1 MEALGGSV
9 LAALFQVL
17 FDRMASSEVVDSVQ
31 GRRLTIALLKKL
43 NSLMN
48 SVNAVLDD
56 AEEKQVSK
64 PAVKM
69 WLDELKDAVFE
80 ADDLFD
86 EISYRALRARLESP
100 SQNSIR
106 QATHLFS
113 SLNPLKR
120 GMKWKL
126 EDVLRRIEYLVKQ
139 KDALGLRHGIGE
151 NPSLQRLPS
160 TSLVDES
167 GVYGRDGD
175 KRAIMGMLLSDYGSH
190 NAVGVIPIVG
200 MGGVGKTT
208 LAQIVYNDN
217 VVRERFDL
225 MAWVCVSKE
234 ADVSEVTKDIL
245 EEVTGRKCFS
255 TTLNQLQVML
265 KEKLNGKKFLL
276 VLDDVWN
283 DKYAHWDIL
292 LRPLKSGTEGSK
304 VVVTTRHETVA
315 SVMGTVVA
323 YHLRELSDDDCWCLF
338 LKHVFEEGK
347 SGRHIELEL
356 IGREMVRK
364 CRGLPLAAKTLAG
377 LLRAKTD
384 VAEWERVLKSDMWD
398 LSNEDILPALR
409 LSYHYLP
416 SHLKQCFAYC
426 ALFPKDYV
434 FEKEELVL
442 LWMAED
448 FLVLGKECKTME
460 EVGGE
465 YFHDLVARS
474 FFQRSSVYPSCFIM
488 HDLVND
494 LAKFVAGEFWFRLEG
509 DDSREIGKRT
519 RHLSYTSVEH
529 DVSKKLE
536 SFQGAQLLRTF
547 LLVEWS
553 QLDEDVMRGL
563 LQKFSRLRVLSLCC
577 YRGLSE
583 LPKSLSKLKH
593 LRYMNLSG
601 SSIRRLPATICKL
614 YNLQTLILFECKELV
629 VLPTN
634 MGRLINLL
642 HLDIRG
648 TNLKNMP
655 PQIGQLRKLLR
666 LSDFVVGIQGDCSIK
681 ELGELQHLQE
691 QLRICSLQNVT
702 IPRDALQAN
711 LKGKKNIK
719 KLKLEWDNGDGDFM
733 SHMEVLEQ
741 LQPHRNI
748 ESLSIDGY
756 GGSRFPA
763 WVGDFYYSNMVSLKL
778 TGCWQCSSLPPLGQL
793 VSLEDLWITGFDQLV
808 VVGPDV
814 YGNCLT
820 KKPPFASLKSLTF
833 ELMPKWQEWNDECGA
848 AFPLLQEL
856 YIRECPALTGAL
868 PGHLPSLTTLKIEGC
883 PQLVASLPR
892 SPDILRLHLKDNN
905 RLMRFVKP
913 CSFGLYHLII
923 EGFNCIDSLLQDMEQ
938 MCGLTSS
945 LQEIEI
951 KNCCEVKIF
960 PVEMFPELKTLRF
973 SSCPRLQRLFPP
985 EANNDYLKN
994 LSSLEIMDCPGLGS
1008 FLNRRLP
1015 APNLSRFM
1023 LLGCSN
1029 LASFP
1034 GEKLLPSTLTSLKI
1048 GDFQNL
1054 TSLDFT
1060 GLRHLTGLRELEI
1073 CNCPKLRSLPDE
1085 GLPFSLSSLSVFL
1098 CPLLEHRC
1106 QPYTGEDWP
1115 KICHIPHIE
1124 ISFFQIS
1131 CQS

>member
-1 MEALGGSV
+1 
-9 LAALFQVL
+9 
-17 FDRMASSEVVDSVQ
+17 MASSEVVDSVQ

-106 QATHLFS
+106 Q
-113 SLNPLKR
+113 NPLKR

-323 YHLRELSDDDCWCLF
+323 YHLRELSDDDCC
-338 LKHVFEEGK
+338 
-347 SGRHIELEL
+347 
-356 IGREMVRK
+356 
-364 CRGLPLAAKTLAG
+364 
-377 LLRAKTD
+377 
-384 VAEWERVLKSDMWD
+384 
-398 LSNEDILPALR
+398 
-409 LSYHYLP
+409 YHYLP

-808 VVGPDV
+808 V
-814 YGNCLT
+814 
-820 KKPPFASLKSLTF
+820 
-833 ELMPKWQEWNDECGA
+833 LMPKWQEWSAYN
-848 AFPLLQEL
+848 
-856 YIRECPALTGAL
+856 TG
-868 PGHLPSLTTLKIEGC
+868 
-883 PQLVASLPR
+883 R
-892 SPDILRLHLKDNN
+892 
-905 RLMRFVKP
+905 
-913 CSFGLYHLII
+913 
-923 EGFNCIDSLLQDMEQ
+923 
-938 MCGLTSS
+938 
-945 LQEIEI
+945 
-951 KNCCEVKIF
+951 
-960 PVEMFPELKTLRF
+960 
-973 SSCPRLQRLFPP
+973 
-985 EANNDYLKN
+985 
-994 LSSLEIMDCPGLGS
+994 
-1008 FLNRRLP
+1008 
-1015 APNLSRFM
+1015 
-1023 LLGCSN
+1023 
-1029 LASFP
+1029 
-1034 GEKLLPSTLTSLKI
+1034 
-1048 GDFQNL
+1048 
-1054 TSLDFT
+1054 
-1060 GLRHLTGLRELEI
+1060 
-1073 CNCPKLRSLPDE
+1073 
-1085 GLPFSLSSLSVFL
+1085 
-1098 CPLLEHRC
+1098 
-1106 QPYTGEDWP
+1106 
-1115 KICHIPHIE
+1115 
-1124 ISFFQIS
+1124 
-1131 CQS
+1131 

>member
-1 MEALGGSV
+1 
-9 LAALFQVL
+9 
-17 FDRMASSEVVDSVQ
+17 
-31 GRRLTIALLKKL
+31 
-43 NSLMN
+43 
-48 SVNAVLDD
+48 
-56 AEEKQVSK
+56 
-64 PAVKM
+64 
-69 WLDELKDAVFE
+69 
-80 ADDLFD
+80 
-86 EISYRALRARLESP
+86 
-100 SQNSIR
+100 
-106 QATHLFS
+106 
-113 SLNPLKR
+113 
-120 GMKWKL
+120 
-126 EDVLRRIEYLVKQ
+126 
-139 KDALGLRHGIGE
+139 
-151 NPSLQRLPS
+151 
-160 TSLVDES
+160 
-167 GVYGRDGD
+167 
-175 KRAIMGMLLSDYGSH
+175 
-190 NAVGVIPIVG
+190 
-200 MGGVGKTT
+200 
-208 LAQIVYNDN
+208 
-217 VVRERFDL
+217 

-763 WVGDFYYSNMVSLKL
+763 WVGDFYYSN
-778 TGCWQCSSLPPLGQL
+778 
-793 VSLEDLWITGFDQLV
+793 I
-808 VVGPDV
+808 
-814 YGNCLT
+814 
-820 KKPPFASLKSLTF
+820 
-833 ELMPKWQEWNDECGA
+833 
-848 AFPLLQEL
+848 
-856 YIRECPALTGAL
+856 
-868 PGHLPSLTTLKIEGC
+868 
-883 PQLVASLPR
+883 
-892 SPDILRLHLKDNN
+892 
-905 RLMRFVKP
+905 
-913 CSFGLYHLII
+913 
-923 EGFNCIDSLLQDMEQ
+923 
-938 MCGLTSS
+938 

>member
-1 MEALGGSV
+1 
-9 LAALFQVL
+9 
-17 FDRMASSEVVDSVQ
+17 MASSEVVDSVQ

-519 RHLSYTSVEH
+519 RHLSYTS
-529 DVSKKLE
+529 
-536 SFQGAQLLRTF
+536 
-547 LLVEWS
+547 
-553 QLDEDVMRGL
+553 
-563 LQKFSRLRVLSLCC
+563 
-577 YRGLSE
+577 
-583 LPKSLSKLKH
+583 
-593 LRYMNLSG
+593 
-601 SSIRRLPATICKL
+601 
-614 YNLQTLILFECKELV
+614 
-629 VLPTN
+629 
-634 MGRLINLL
+634 
-642 HLDIRG
+642 
-648 TNLKNMP
+648 
-655 PQIGQLRKLLR
+655 
-666 LSDFVVGIQGDCSIK
+666 
-681 ELGELQHLQE
+681 
-691 QLRICSLQNVT
+691 
-702 IPRDALQAN
+702 
-711 LKGKKNIK
+711 
-719 KLKLEWDNGDGDFM
+719 
-733 SHMEVLEQ
+733 
-741 LQPHRNI
+741 
-748 ESLSIDGY
+748 
-756 GGSRFPA
+756 
-763 WVGDFYYSNMVSLKL
+763 
-778 TGCWQCSSLPPLGQL
+778 
-793 VSLEDLWITGFDQLV
+793 
-808 VVGPDV
+808 
-814 YGNCLT
+814 
-820 KKPPFASLKSLTF
+820 
-833 ELMPKWQEWNDECGA
+833 
-848 AFPLLQEL
+848 
-856 YIRECPALTGAL
+856 
-868 PGHLPSLTTLKIEGC
+868 HLPSLTTLKIEGC

>member
-1 MEALGGSV
+1 
-9 LAALFQVL
+9 
-17 FDRMASSEVVDSVQ
+17 
-31 GRRLTIALLKKL
+31 
-43 NSLMN
+43 MN

-100 SQNSIR
+100 T
-106 QATHLFS
+106 THLFS

-833 ELMPKWQEWNDECGA
+833 ELMPKWQEWSAYNTGRYDE
-848 AFPLLQEL
+848 
-856 YIRECPALTGAL
+856 
-868 PGHLPSLTTLKIEGC
+868 LTTLKIEGC

-923 EGFNCIDSLLQDMEQ
+923 EGFNCIDSLLQ
-938 MCGLTSS
+938 
-945 LQEIEI
+945 
-951 KNCCEVKIF
+951 
-960 PVEMFPELKTLRF
+960 
-973 SSCPRLQRLFPP
+973 
-985 EANNDYLKN
+985 
-994 LSSLEIMDCPGLGS
+994 
-1008 FLNRRLP
+1008 
-1015 APNLSRFM
+1015 
-1023 LLGCSN
+1023 
-1029 LASFP
+1029 

>member
-1 MEALGGSV
+1 
-9 LAALFQVL
+9 
-17 FDRMASSEVVDSVQ
+17 
-31 GRRLTIALLKKL
+31 
-43 NSLMN
+43 
-48 SVNAVLDD
+48 
-56 AEEKQVSK
+56 
-64 PAVKM
+64 
-69 WLDELKDAVFE
+69 
-80 ADDLFD
+80 
-86 EISYRALRARLESP
+86 
-100 SQNSIR
+100 
-106 QATHLFS
+106 
-113 SLNPLKR
+113 
-120 GMKWKL
+120 MKWKL

-494 LAKFVAGEFWFRLEG
+494 LAK
-509 DDSREIGKRT
+509 
-519 RHLSYTSVEH
+519 
-529 DVSKKLE
+529 
-536 SFQGAQLLRTF
+536 
-547 LLVEWS
+547 
-553 QLDEDVMRGL
+553 
-563 LQKFSRLRVLSLCC
+563 
-577 YRGLSE
+577 
-583 LPKSLSKLKH
+583 
-593 LRYMNLSG
+593 
-601 SSIRRLPATICKL
+601 RLPATICKL

-833 ELMPKWQEWNDECGA
+833 ELMPKWQEWSAYNTGRYDECGA

>member
-1 MEALGGSV
+1 
-9 LAALFQVL
+9 
-17 FDRMASSEVVDSVQ
+17 MASSEVVDSVQ

-106 QATHLFS
+106 Q
-113 SLNPLKR
+113 NPLKR

-356 IGREMVRK
+356 IGRE
-364 CRGLPLAAKTLAG
+364 
-377 LLRAKTD
+377 
-384 VAEWERVLKSDMWD
+384 
-398 LSNEDILPALR
+398 I
-409 LSYHYLP
+409 
-416 SHLKQCFAYC
+416 
-426 ALFPKDYV
+426 
-434 FEKEELVL
+434 
-442 LWMAED
+442 
-448 FLVLGKECKTME
+448 
-460 EVGGE
+460 
-465 YFHDLVARS
+465 
-474 FFQRSSVYPSCFIM
+474 
-488 HDLVND
+488 
-494 LAKFVAGEFWFRLEG
+494 
-509 DDSREIGKRT
+509 
-519 RHLSYTSVEH
+519 
-529 DVSKKLE
+529 
-536 SFQGAQLLRTF
+536 
-547 LLVEWS
+547 
-553 QLDEDVMRGL
+553 
-563 LQKFSRLRVLSLCC
+563 
-577 YRGLSE
+577 LSE

-614 YNLQTLILFECKELV
+614 YNLQTLILFECKEL
-629 VLPTN
+629 
-634 MGRLINLL
+634 
-642 HLDIRG
+642 
-648 TNLKNMP
+648 
-655 PQIGQLRKLLR
+655 
-666 LSDFVVGIQGDCSIK
+666 QGDCSIK

-833 ELMPKWQEWNDECGA
+833 ELMPKWQEWSAYNTGRYDECGA

>member
-1 MEALGGSV
+1 
-9 LAALFQVL
+9 
-17 FDRMASSEVVDSVQ
+17 
-31 GRRLTIALLKKL
+31 
-43 NSLMN
+43 
-48 SVNAVLDD
+48 
-56 AEEKQVSK
+56 
-64 PAVKM
+64 
-69 WLDELKDAVFE
+69 
-80 ADDLFD
+80 
-86 EISYRALRARLESP
+86 
-100 SQNSIR
+100 
-106 QATHLFS
+106 
-113 SLNPLKR
+113 
-120 GMKWKL
+120 
-126 EDVLRRIEYLVKQ
+126 
-139 KDALGLRHGIGE
+139 
-151 NPSLQRLPS
+151 
-160 TSLVDES
+160 
-167 GVYGRDGD
+167 
-175 KRAIMGMLLSDYGSH
+175 
-190 NAVGVIPIVG
+190 
-200 MGGVGKTT
+200 
-208 LAQIVYNDN
+208 
-217 VVRERFDL
+217 

-763 WVGDFYYSNMVSLKL
+763 WVGDS
-778 TGCWQCSSLPPLGQL
+778 
-793 VSLEDLWITGFDQLV
+793 
-808 VVGPDV
+808 
-814 YGNCLT
+814 
-820 KKPPFASLKSLTF
+820 
-833 ELMPKWQEWNDECGA
+833 